1 MMKKLL
7 TFAVAVVLSLGA
19 FAQQPQHKC
28 NHNCSKGHAACQQ
41 SSNCAKDAKCD
52 KAPAR
57 TFEILSVEE
66 FAQRIA
72 SKKVV
77 IMDVRLENEFSQGH
91 IKGARN
97 VVWNNNFEAN
107 LKASGIKTNKTVA
120 VYCRSGRRSKLAAEV
135 LVKLGY
141 KVIELDTGIL
151 GWQQAGKEVVK

>member
-1 MMKKLL
+1 MKKLFAL
-7 TFAVAVVLSLGA
+7 MLAVAVSFVA

-28 NHNCSKGHAACQQ
+28 NHSCCNNQSACQQ
-41 SSNCAKDAKCD
+41 SSTCAKEAKCD
-52 KAPAR
+52 KAPER
-57 TFEILSVEE
+57 TYEILSVAE

-77 IMDVRLENEFSQGH
+77 VMDVRTEKEFSQGH

-97 VVWNNNFEAN
+97 VVWNDKFEDN
-107 LKASGIKTNKTVA
+107 LKASGIKPNKTVA
-120 VYCRSGRRSKLAAEV
+120 VYCRSGRRSKLAAEA

-141 KVIELDTGIL
+141 KVVELDTGIL

>member
-1 MMKKLL
+1 MRKLL
-7 TFAVAVVLSLGA
+7 LLTVAVAVSFIT

-28 NHNCSKGHAACQQ
+28 SHNCCKNQAACQQ
-41 SSNCAKDAKCD
+41 SSKCE
-52 KAPAR
+52 KSQER

-66 FAQRIA
+66 FAKQIS

-77 IMDVRLENEFSQGH
+77 IMDVRIEKEFSQGH

-97 VVWNNNFEAN
+97 VVWNDNFEAN
-107 LKASGIKTNKTVA
+107 LKASGIKPNKTVA
-120 VYCRSGRRSKLAAEV
+120 VYCRSGRRSKLAAEA

-141 KVIELDTGIL
+141 KVVELDSGIL

>member
-1 MMKKLL
+1 MKKLL
-7 TFAVAVVLSLGA
+7 MLTMAVAVSFIA

-28 NHNCSKGHAACQQ
+28 NHACQNHAACQQ
-41 SSNCAKDAKCD
+41 SSKCE
-52 KAPAR
+52 KTPER

-66 FAQRIA
+66 FAKQIS

-77 IMDVRLENEFSQGH
+77 IMDVRIEKEFAQGH

-97 VVWNNNFEAN
+97 VVWNDNFEAN
-107 LKASGIKTNKTVA
+107 LKASGIKSNKTVA
-120 VYCRSGRRSKLAAEV
+120 VYCRSGRRSKLAAEA

-141 KVIELDTGIL
+141 KVVELDTGIL